1 MRRKDKQIDDPA
13 VIESII
19 RRSMVCRLAMAD
31 GLQPYLV
38 PISFGYRNRCLYFHS
53 APVGRKIELLRK
65 NPRVCFEFDVDL
77 NLKKSDRPCRWGMK
91 FKSVI
96 GFGAVRFIEDP
107 GQKREALSIILAQ
120 YSGER
125 FDIPEEEVARTTVFC
140 VKVEQMTGKQSE

>member
-53 APVGRKIELLRK
+53 APEGRKIELLRK

-96 GFGAVRFIEDP
+96 GFGTVRFIEDP
-107 GQKREALSIILAQ
+107 GQKREALSMILAQ

-125 FDIPEEEVARTTVFC
+125 FDIPEDEIARTTVFC
-140 VKVEQMTGKQSE
+140 VKVEQMTGKQSQ